1 MSNTE
6 FTKQQYHKFSQAEGS
21 QYIVSE
27 YALNQILKL
36 IQQFKPVNIL
46 ELGVGIGTI
55 SDSILRR
62 YNSKYQPDIYGTEN
76 NSFCLSKIPENLG
89 EDYRRLKLFNSIQD
103 LPENVKFDFLIVDG
117 KDNNLELLKDKIS
130 DQAIIVVEGDRKDQ
144 TDIFKNL
151 FPSSKFVHSITSKR
165 NSSYSNRP
173 GNHFQGGL
181 KVLFRNPNF
190 KQYIK
195 WLKLKFSSKINFQLR
210 RVPR

>member
-6 FTKQQYHKFSQAEGS
+6 FTKQQYQKFSQAEGS

-36 IQQFKPVNIL
+36 VQKFKPVNIL

-55 SDSILRR
+55 SDSILKR
-62 YNSKYQPDIYGTEN
+62 YNSKYQPNVYGIEN

-89 EDYRRLKLFNSIQD
+89 EDYRKLKLFNSIQG
-103 LPENVKFDFLIVDG
+103 LPENIKFDFLIIDG
-117 KDNNLELLKDKIS
+117 KDNDLELLKDKIR
-130 DQAIIVVEGDRKDQ
+130 DKAIIVVEGDRKDQ
-144 TDIFKNL
+144 TDIFKSL

-165 NSSYSNRP
+165 NSVYSNRP
-173 GNHFQGGL
+173 KDHFQGGIKL
-181 KVLFRNPNF
+181 LFRDPDLKQNF
-190 KQYIK
+190 K

-210 RVPR
+210 RVSR